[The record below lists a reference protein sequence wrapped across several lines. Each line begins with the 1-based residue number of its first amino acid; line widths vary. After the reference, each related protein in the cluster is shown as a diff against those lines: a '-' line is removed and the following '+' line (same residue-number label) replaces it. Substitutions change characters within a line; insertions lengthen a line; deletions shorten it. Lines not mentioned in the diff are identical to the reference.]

1 MKPGDYIV
9 HREHGIA
16 KFHTVVKKTLGTSL
30 LRGDGDNQGGLV
42 PKESGITREYLELHY
57 ADNDKLFVPLTEIYR
72 VSKYLG
78 NLEPE
83 LTRLTGKEWERT
95 MEKADEEIQAI
106 AEDILETSAKRSLAK
121 GRAFGRFSSEEK
133 VFQEAFAYEY
143 TKDQSSAIQDIFG
156 DMETPTPMDRL
167 IS

>member
-1 MKPGDYIV
+1 MKPGDYVV

-16 KFHTVVKKTLGTSL
+16 RFHAVVKKTVGSL
-30 LRGDGDNQGGLV
+30 
-42 PKESGITREYLELHY
+42 EREYLELHY
-57 ADNDKLFVPLTEIYR
+57 AGEDKLFVPLTEIYR

-83 LTRLTGKEWERT
+83 LTSLAGKEWERT

-121 GRAFGRFSSEEK
+121 GRAFGRFPKEEK
-133 VFQEAFAYEY
+133 VFQDAFAYDY
-143 TKDQSSAIQDIFG
+143 TKDQASAIQDIFE